1 MNCGCNHDEHGP
13 RNRFEPDNRFEGD
26 IEDGRR
32 YPFGCYTK
40 READHIFVKKNEIP
54 DIPDIQQLETDVQ
67 QLDAEVENKAD
78 KATVDALAS
87 TVEDIS
93 EQIADGVQSKLSTT
107 NKLNPNYIN
116 YDSSHRA
123 VSDAEKNAWNA
134 KQTALSSSQLSAV
147 NSGIDAE
154 KVDQIAT
161 NTSDISALQ
170 TGVASKASQASV
182 AALSTAIEAKADA
195 DDITDLQQQINN
207 IISPVTQEA
216 EVQNARVGGDGSTYA
231 TLKARL
237 DAESAEARGSFESL
251 VTDGTINIAPY
262 TTNTTTWVQGVINGE
277 TGANAESSTRIRS
290 NYIGGTLVKITP
302 ASGSKF
308 YPVFYRN
315 NVFVSSETWHTTTA
329 VYDLASLNADQV
341 RLVLAASD
349 DSTITT
355 DYASH
360 ITIETKS
367 TDMRSAMFRG
377 TLEAL
382 SYSKVQDCI
391 KEGYYTY
398 TYQTAANLLDIP
410 DDFKDAAGIVEVYGH
425 ITASGN
431 ATVFQFIHSSS
442 GKSAYRYVRVGS
454 DVKGAWIRDTSYK
467 FLGTLETLEIADLDD
482 CKADG
487 YYTVTA
493 TSTQAIDNYPEKF
506 VNSAGVIQVFANVR
520 TADQKTWIQVVTNSG
535 GDTATRYIREYGTK
549 GDWVY
554 KTGKPNF
561 QWYALGDSITQ
572 GYYSTGKNAMAI
584 TTENWVKFAAQRMG
598 CTVTNYGIGGS
609 GYMDNVHATDHKNAK
624 EKVAD
629 IDFTGADLVTLAY
642 GVNDWKYGYPLGSM
656 ADDVAGGT
664 SVIANMRYVIEKII
678 SDNPNCKII
687 VITPLNCRGY
697 DYDYG
702 SEATNYG
709 LGYVIPEN
717 GKTLQDFFNGIKEV
731 CEYYGIEMIDQTHN
745 SVVNRKSIVS
755 LLKDG
760 VHPSLDCHKALGH
773 ELGKKINFD

>member
-1 MNCGCNHDEHGP
+1 MDCGCNHNNEYRPPAP
-13 RNRFEPDNRFEGD
+13 RNHFSPDNRFVGD
-26 IEDGRR
+26 IEDGFR

-40 READHIFVKKNEIP
+40 HEADHIFVKKSEIP
-54 DIPDIQQLETDVQ
+54 DIPAIEQLE
-67 QLDAEVENKAD
+67 AEIETKAD
-78 KATVDALAS
+78 KSTVDALEA
-87 TVEDIS
+87 TVDSIS

-154 KVDQIAT
+154 KVAQIAT

-182 AALSTAIEAKADA
+182 AALGTAIEGKADA
-195 DDITDLQQQINN
+195 ADITDLQQQINN

-277 TGANAESSTRIRS
+277 TGENAESSTRIRS

-329 VYDLASLNADQV
+329 VYDLASLNANQV

-377 TLEAL
+377 TLETL

-410 DDFKDAAGIVEVYGH
+410 DDFKDASGIVEVFAH
-425 ITASGN
+425 ITASN
-431 ATVFQFIHSSS
+431 HAAVFQYLRSSS
-442 GKSAYRYVRVGS
+442 GKNAYRWVRAS
-454 DVKGAWIRDTSYK
+454 DDVKGAWIRDDSYK
-467 FLGTLETLEIADLDD
+467 FLGTLETLEITDLDD

-629 IDFTGADLVTLAY
+629 IDFAGADLVTLAY

-731 CEYYGIEMIDQTHN
+731 CEYYGIEMIDLTHN

-760 VHPSLDCHKALGH
+760 VHPSLECHKALGH

>member
-1 MNCGCNHDEHGP
+1 MDCGCNHNNEYRPPAP
-13 RNRFEPDNRFEGD
+13 RNHFSPDNRFVGD
-26 IEDGRR
+26 IEDGFR

-40 READHIFVKKNEIP
+40 CEADRIFVKKSEIP
-54 DIPDIQQLETDVQ
+54 DIPAIEQLE
-67 QLDAEVENKAD
+67 AEIETKAD
-78 KATVDALAS
+78 KSTVDALEA
-87 TVEDIS
+87 TVDSIS

-107 NKLNPNYIN
+107 NKLDPNYIN

-154 KVDQIAT
+154 KVAQIAT

-182 AALSTAIEAKADA
+182 TALGETVESKADVE
-195 DDITDLQQQINN
+195 DIADLQQQINN
-207 IISPVTQEA
+207 IITPVTQEA

-237 DAESAEARGSFESL
+237 DAESAETKNSFESL

-262 TTNTTTWVQGVINGE
+262 TISSPTWVQGVINGE
-277 TGANAESSTRIRS
+277 TGENAESTTRIRS
-290 NYIGGTLVKITP
+290 GYIGNIVKVTP
-302 ASGSKF
+302 APGAKF
-308 YPVFYRN
+308 YPVFYRS

-329 VYDLASLNADQV
+329 VYDLEALGANQV
-341 RLVLAASD
+341 RIVLAASD

-355 DYASH
+355 DYASN
-360 ITIETKS
+360 ITVETKS

-377 TLEAL
+377 TLETL
-382 SYSKVQDCI
+382 SYSKVQDCK

-410 DDFKDAAGIVEVYGH
+410 DDFKDAAGIVEVFAH
-425 ITASGN
+425 ITASDN
-431 ATVFQFIHSSS
+431 ATVFQYLRSSS
-442 GKSAYRYVRVGS
+442 GKNAYRWVRVSG
-454 DVKGAWIRDTSYK
+454 DVKGAWIRDNSYK
-467 FLGTLETLEIADLDD
+467 FLGTLETLEITDLDD

-554 KTGKPNF
+554 NTGKPNF

-629 IDFTGADLVTLAY
+629 IDFAGADLVTLAY

-697 DYDYG
+697 DYNYG

-731 CEYYGIEMIDQTHN
+731 CEYYGIEMIDLSHN

-760 VHPSLDCHKALGH
+760 VHPSLECHKALGH